1 MPPFLSL
8 LPSYLLFSPHLLS
21 QLKVEPAAQSHTP
34 QHHGELIGK
43 LSTMESSLESR
54 FCRQAGKEMFG
65 FKTALEAKWVKYS
78 PNQTMLFSWER
89 LPHSEFHF
97 FHFVSLFASTG
108 TELPMM
114 AMTWVLNSLPPA
126 PNPEA
131 GKLKSLWRLAHS
143 SAPFSYR
150 RVQWTRGLENWVFNG
165 LKFAATTGGIY
176 LLWSNYFILSQ
187 F

>member
-8 LPSYLLFSPHLLS
+8 LPSCLLFSPHLLS

-54 FCRQAGKEMFG
+54 FCGQAGKEMFG

-114 AMTWVLNSLPPA
+114 AMTWVLNSLPRPQ
-126 PNPEA
+126 PRGWEA
-131 GKLKSLWRLAHS
+131 KVPLAFSSFVGSIFLQTSPVDKRLGKLGFQWSEICCDYWRDL
-143 SAPFSYR
+143 F
-150 RVQWTRGLENWVFNG
+150 TLE
-165 LKFAATTGGIY
+165 
-176 LLWSNYFILSQ
+176 
-187 F
+187 

>member
-1 MPPFLSL
+1 MHPLPPVFAHQASIFFSL
-8 LPSYLLFSPHLLS
+8 LFCSLFSPHLLS
-21 QLKVEPAAQSHTP
+21 QLKGEPVAQSHTP
-34 QHHGELIGK
+34 QHHGELIGR

-54 FCRQAGKEMFG
+54 FCGQAGKEMFG

-78 PNQTMLFSWER
+78 PNQTMLFSLER

-97 FHFVSLFASTG
+97 FHFVSLFAFTG

-114 AMTWVLNSLPPA
+114 AMTWVLNSPHPY
-126 PNPEA
+126 PEA

-150 RVQWTRGLENWVFNG
+150 
-165 LKFAATTGGIY
+165 
-176 LLWSNYFILSQ
+176 
-187 F
+187 